1 MMRGMRKIVCPE
13 LGGPEVLVVEEH
25 PNLEPRAGQVVIDV
39 EAAGVNYVDALFVA
53 GTYQIKPPVPFTPG
67 SEVAGR
73 VSAIG
78 DGVEGFAVGDRVL
91 TMCGLNGYATQV
103 GAYSLSVTR
112 IPDELTSG
120 QAATF
125 TQSYCTAL
133 FALGERAKLAAGE
146 SVLILGAGGGVGLAT
161 IDVAKA
167 LGGIVIAAASSNEK
181 LDAAREMGADHVI
194 CYPDESVKDRA
205 RELAGGTGVDVVVDP
220 IGGEQADAALRSL
233 GLFGRYLVI
242 GFAAGEIPRLPLN
255 QVLLR
260 NRSILGVDW
269 GAWSM
274 QFGAE
279 NSALLAEGLNMAADG
294 RLHPVE
300 PTAYPFDRV
309 ADALNDLTG
318 RRVTGKVVL
327 VP

>member
-1 MMRGMRKIVCPE
+1 MPGMRKIVCPE

-25 PNLEPRAGQVVIDV
+25 PDLQPRAGQVVIDV

-53 GTYQIKPPVPFTPG
+53 GSYQIKPPVPFTPG
-67 SEVAGR
+67 SEVAGTI
-73 VSAIG
+73 AALG
-78 DGVEGFAVGDRVL
+78 EGVEGFAIGDRVL
-91 TMCGLNGYATQV
+91 TMCGLNGYASQV
-103 GAYSLSVTR
+103 GASVLSITR
-112 IPDELTSG
+112 VPDVLTSP
-120 QAATF
+120 QAAAF

-133 FALGERAKLAAGE
+133 FALRERAKVASGE
-146 SVLILGAGGGVGLAT
+146 TVLVLGAGGGVGLAS
-161 IDVAKA
+161 IDVARA
-167 LGGIVIAAASSNEK
+167 LGAKVIAAASSADK
-181 LDAAREMGADHVI
+181 LDAARAMGADHVI
-194 CYPDESVKDRA
+194 QYPEESVKGRA

-220 IGGEQADAALRSL
+220 IGGDQADAALRSL

-242 GFAAGEIPRLPLN
+242 GFAAGDIPRLPLN

-279 NSALLAEGLNMAADG
+279 NAALLGDALAMAAEG

-300 PTAYPFDRV
+300 PTAYAFDRV